1 KDSGGVQM
9 RTRPTRRAA
18 KYGLAALVSF
28 SLIAAACGG
37 SDDNA
42 SDDTTAASVADTEV
56 ADTSDATATS
66 DAPTSDAPTTD
77 APDGTDAPTG
87 TEVQE
92 GEIEIGMNT
101 DVGDPVPGGTLRYG
115 LEADVDGLNPTSS
128 ALSAPGLM
136 MANAVFDTLT
146 AWDTDAKAV
155 PYLAESIEP
164 LDGDFSKWVLKIRQG
179 ITFHDGTPLNID
191 AIIESFET

>member
-1 KDSGGVQM
+1 M
-9 RTRPTRRAA
+9 RTRPSRRAA

-42 SDDTTAASVADTEV
+42 SDDTTADSTADTT

-66 DAPTSDAPTTD
+66 DAPTTD
-77 APDGTDAPTG
+77 APAGTDAPEGTDAPTG
-87 TEVQE
+87 TEVKE
-92 GEIEIGMNT
+92 GEIDIGMNT

-136 MANAVFDTLT
+136 MANAVFDT
-146 AWDTDAKAV
+146 
-155 PYLAESIEP
+155 
-164 LDGDFSKWVLKIRQG
+164 
-179 ITFHDGTPLNID
+179 
-191 AIIESFET
+191 